1 MTARERF
8 LRACRKQAVDRPP
21 IWFMRQAGRYM
32 PEYRALRREYSILE
46 ICKRPDLAAQVTATA
61 VERLNVDAAIIFA
74 DLLLP
79 AEPLGLELRYAAGE
93 GPIVTPPVRD
103 REAVAKLDGELR
115 GRLGYVAEAIRRAQ
129 SALGSEMP
137 IIGFAGAPF
146 TLASYLIEGG
156 ASRDFRHTKAMLH
169 GDPVAWSHLM
179 EKLSPMIVEYL
190 SEQVQAGAAA
200 IQLFDSWAGAL
211 SEADYR
217 RFALPFNQ
225 LIVGAVQDL
234 GVPVIYFST
243 GTGGYLESVAATGA
257 AVIGLDWRVSLG
269 AAWRRLDY
277 QPAVQGNLDP
287 ALLLAPLAELRSAA
301 RLILNEAGDRPGH
314 IFNLGH
320 GIWPETPVE
329 NVQAL
334 VAMIRNGA
342 AQPQAEAGAATQPA
356 SAAPRARQ
364 RRVRK

>member
-1 MTARERF
+1 MPLSPPTSTAGARPFSSRRIGPSATSFVSVCAIRRGCRPPPCRAGGCGQCQRRGVYQLHRARRPPRAAHRGDEPAHDAARHAGGHETRRAPGGGAAAPLTAGPRCRYPTSMTARERF

-156 ASRDFRHTKAMLH
+156 AK
-169 GDPVAWSHLM
+169 
-179 EKLSPMIVEYL
+179 I
-190 SEQVQAGAAA
+190 
-200 IQLFDSWAGAL
+200 
-211 SEADYR
+211 
-217 RFALPFNQ
+217 
-225 LIVGAVQDL
+225 
-234 GVPVIYFST
+234 
-243 GTGGYLESVAATGA
+243 
-257 AVIGLDWRVSLG
+257 
-269 AAWRRLDY
+269 
-277 QPAVQGNLDP
+277 
-287 ALLLAPLAELRSAA
+287 
-301 RLILNEAGDRPGH
+301 
-314 IFNLGH
+314 
-320 GIWPETPVE
+320 
-329 NVQAL
+329 
-334 VAMIRNGA
+334 
-342 AQPQAEAGAATQPA
+342 
-356 SAAPRARQ
+356 
-364 RRVRK
+364 